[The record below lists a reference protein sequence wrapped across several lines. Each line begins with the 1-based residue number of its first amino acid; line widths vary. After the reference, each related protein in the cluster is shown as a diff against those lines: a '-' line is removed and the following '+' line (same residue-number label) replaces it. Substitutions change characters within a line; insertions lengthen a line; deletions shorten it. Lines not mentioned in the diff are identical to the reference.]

1 MLTNDIRD
9 QFVQILSP
17 YLSDKSLLNTLTD
30 ESHLTR
36 DLKINSA
43 HVVDLVID
51 TEVAFDIEIDND
63 AIDKMTTIGNCVE
76 LINERL
82 LINVAG

>member
-1 MLTNDIRD
+1 MVTNDIRD
-9 QFVQILSP
+9 QFVAILSP
-17 YLSDKSLLNTLTD
+17 YLSDKSLLNNLND

-63 AIDKMTTIGNCVE
+63 AIDRMTTVGNCVE
-76 LINERL
+76 LINQRL
-82 LINVAG
+82 LVNVAG